1 MVDDVEFT
9 SYYGRP
15 IVKAPPWKHEIG
27 AYLVLGGIAG
37 GSALLALGGQLSGR
51 EALRRNSRIAAI
63 GAAGVGAL
71 ALIADLG
78 RPERFLNMFR
88 TLKVTSPMSL
98 GSWILGGFSA
108 AAAFPAAAEVERLVR
123 PWITLPGVVRRVLG
137 AVESPLGVVA
147 GVFAAPLAA
156 YTAVLLSDTAN
167 PVWNAARKHL
177 AYVFV
182 SSASLASA
190 GLAMVTTP
198 KSETLPARVLA
209 IAGVVGDVVAMR
221 IMKNGMHPLEREP
234 LESGEPG
241 RKLHL
246 AEWLAIG
253 GGVGTLLAGR
263 SRVVA
268 VLSGLSLLGAS
279 TLTRF
284 GVLEA
289 GLESVEDPK
298 YVIEPQKARL
308 AARRAAGITDD
319 SITTAD

>member
-27 AYLVLGGIAG
+27 IYFVLGGIAG
-37 GSALLALGGQLSGR
+37 GSALLGLGGQLTGR
-51 EALRRNSRIAAI
+51 AKLRRNSRLTAIA
-63 GAAGVGAL
+63 AAGVGSL

-98 GSWILGGFSA
+98 GSWILGAFSA
-108 AAAFPAAAEVERLVR
+108 ASAIPAAAEVERLVR
-123 PWITLPGVVRRVLG
+123 PYVALPGFVRRMLG
-137 AVESPLGVVA
+137 ALENPA
-147 GVFAAPLAA
+147 GFAASLFAAPLAA
-156 YTAVLLSDTAN
+156 YTAVLLNDTAN
-167 PVWNAARKHL
+167 PVWNAARRHL
-177 AYVFV
+177 SYVFV

-190 GLAMVTTP
+190 GVAMMTTP
-198 KSETLPARVLA
+198 KSETRPARILA
-209 IAGVVGDVVAMR
+209 LAGVAGDLISMR
-221 IMKNGMHPLEREP
+221 VMKRAMHPAEREP
-234 LESGEPG
+234 LESGEAG
-241 RKLHL
+241 HKLEV

-253 GGVGTLLAGR
+253 GGAGTLFAGR
-263 SRVVA
+263 SRIVA
-268 VLSGLSLLGAS
+268 VLSGVCLVGAS
-279 TLTRF
+279 ALTRF

-298 YVIEPQKARL
+298 HVIEPQKARL

-319 SITTAD
+319 SITTSV